1 MCTNPDHDRLLHE
14 FKLTAPSTTPNV
26 FRIVFSRRS
35 YAAIAALSAVLLW
48 TVFNILDGLILLSPV
63 LTFYLPIPEDAQFG
77 FALSIVTATLAG
89 IVISMNVFLF
99 NSGLKVGR
107 ASFLSGSTLG
117 TISSMCASCSSVG
130 FYAASTFG
138 VAGVAASSFLS
149 NYQTPIRIAAI
160 AILVIACFIAQ
171 RRIGKACRI
180 TT

>member
-1 MCTNPDHDRLLHE
+1 MYKDDDDGLLHG
-14 FKLTAPSTTPNV
+14 FKLTTTGTAPNAFT
-26 FRIVFSRRS
+26 IVFSQKL
-35 YAAIAALSAVLLW
+35 YAAIAVSSAVLLW
-48 TVFNILDGLILLSPV
+48 TAFNILDGLILLSPV

-77 FALSIVTATLAG
+77 FVLSIVTATLAG

-99 NSGLKVGR
+99 KAGLKIGK

-117 TISSMCASCSSVG
+117 TVSSMCASCSSVG

-149 NYQTPIRIAAI
+149 NYQTPLRIAAI
-160 AILVIACFIAQ
+160 AILVVACFTAQ